1 MENKEIKFNSEAR
14 ELMQSGVNILANA
27 VKVTLGPKG
36 RNVIIGSNR
45 LPHVTKD
52 GVTVAKEI
60 KLKNNF
66 MNIGAELVREVASK
80 TCNDVGDGTTT
91 ATILAQ
97 SIINH
102 GLKLIE
108 EGYNPI
114 ILKSEIEKALTKIIT
129 YINSSAINVSDNFK
143 DIENIA
149 IISTNN
155 DVELGKL
162 IAKTIKEITINGVI
176 TVEESKNVE
185 TTTKVANGMQFDK
198 GYMSPHFIT
207 NFNKN
212 EVELINPYILIC
224 EQRITTTKDLISI
237 LEPIAENG
245 HSLLLIAEDF
255 DSEVL
260 ENLKANKLQGILKI
274 VPVKAPSFG
283 EYRKQILDDIAIL
296 TDGVNIT
303 YESNLHLK
311 DVNLSY
317 LGRCEKVLVTAT
329 TTTIID
335 GKGKQ
340 ELIDT
345 HVNVLKEKLGLEK
358 SNNPDSFIVQFIQ
371 QRIAKLIGGIA
382 VIYVGGTTEIEMKE
396 RKDRVDDAIAATKAA
411 IEEGVVIGG
420 GVTYLHALNKL
431 NSLNET
437 TRGENIIRLA
447 IQEPFEQILK
457 NAGKESDIENFK
469 ASIIKSDSNL
479 GYNAKTDEIE
489 DLYKVGVIDPVK
501 VTRMALENAV
511 SVATLFLTTE
521 CVIAPEEINIIT
533 TL

>member
-1 MENKEIKFNSEAR
+1 
-14 ELMQSGVNILANA
+14 
-27 VKVTLGPKG
+27 
-36 RNVIIGSNR
+36 
-45 LPHVTKD
+45 
-52 GVTVAKEI
+52 
-60 KLKNNF
+60 

-303 YESNLHLK
+303 TKNRARK
-311 DVNLSY
+311 
-317 LGRCEKVLVTAT
+317 
-329 TTTIID
+329 
-335 GKGKQ
+335 
-340 ELIDT
+340 
-345 HVNVLKEKLGLEK
+345 
-358 SNNPDSFIVQFIQ
+358 NN
-371 QRIAKLIGGIA
+371 
-382 VIYVGGTTEIEMKE
+382 
-396 RKDRVDDAIAATKAA
+396 RKCFR
-411 IEEGVVIGG
+411 
-420 GVTYLHALNKL
+420 
-431 NSLNET
+431 
-437 TRGENIIRLA
+437 R
-447 IQEPFEQILK
+447 
-457 NAGKESDIENFK
+457 
-469 ASIIKSDSNL
+469 
-479 GYNAKTDEIE
+479 
-489 DLYKVGVIDPVK
+489 
-501 VTRMALENAV
+501 
-511 SVATLFLTTE
+511 
-521 CVIAPEEINIIT
+521 
-533 TL
+533 